1 MSSLP
6 KHERY
11 KDSYRPGDLYW
22 GIGIENETYIE
33 LSGKAQT
40 AAQFVQQNQKRE
52 RYSVDYWTLYNM
64 DYVKSTIQAW
74 IDSLPE
80 KGNSI
85 IRLPLL
91 LNGHTLARCDIHGEH
106 QTTYSKT
113 PQPNPN
119 FNGKTLLE
127 ELGQLDPSVFVE
139 GRERWWTLDGD
150 TVEFMTQDYYCA
162 KMEDVIEELLTYK
175 KRWLEALQTGLL
187 ALPNKEPAL
196 CHKVSYPLKNH
207 GFAVFLTNRNNV
219 AIFNNGTYH
228 FNITLPTYLDK
239 DARIANMEEFKEKHR
254 AVARLFQWLSPFLV
268 ARYGSGDILANIGS
282 GPGSFNKTNVRGQ
295 YYPAGSQRL
304 CASRFVS
311 VGTYDTK
318 TMPPGKILTTP
329 YVRCEDRWYEQIYD
343 RDICGYNVLPE
354 LGMDINYNKHWNH
367 GLEFRIFDWFPESL
381 IPDVMRML
389 IWMCDEALLAFKQGG
404 IPDPRDDPIWNRVL
418 ARTVWNGN
426 SSILSEDELT
436 RFGSVLHADLSGIYT
451 ISEIHDRIWT
461 TWKDRWNLSTG
472 TCTSYM
478 IRYPLPSSL
487 NRPVS
492 DYRPVPTTAADL
504 PIVPIETML
513 DYMYDPIINTI
524 QDVLQSVLSPI
535 SIPLEAVNPSIAT
548 KHVAS
553 QTEPV
558 DVPLRKHVWCCFSF

>member
-11 KDSYRPGDLYW
+11 KNSYRPGDLYW

-52 RYSVDYWTLYNM
+52 RYSVDYWTLYKM
-64 DYVKSTIQAW
+64 DYVKSTLQAW
-74 IDSLPE
+74 VDSLPE
-80 KGNSI
+80 KGSTV

-91 LNGHTLARCDIHGEH
+91 LNGHTLARCDKQGEH
-106 QTTYSKT
+106 QTTYST
-113 PQPNPN
+113 IPRPNPK
-119 FNGKTLLE
+119 FNGKTVLE
-127 ELGQLDPSVFVE
+127 ELAASDPSVFLE
-139 GRERWWTLDGD
+139 GREQWWTLDGD

-162 KMEDVIEELLTYK
+162 KMEDVIEELLSYK
-175 KRWLEALQTGLL
+175 KRWLEALQKGLDV
-187 ALPNKEPAL
+187 LPNKEPAL
-196 CHKVSYPLKNH
+196 CHKVSYPIRNH

-239 DARIANMEEFKEKHR
+239 DARIANMEQFKETHK
-254 AVARLFQWLSPFLV
+254 AVARLFQWLSPFFV
-268 ARYGSGDILANIGS
+268 ARYGSGDILANLGS
-282 GPGSFNKTNVRGQ
+282 KSHVRGQ

-318 TMPPGKILTTP
+318 KMLPGKILTTP
-329 YVRCEDRWYEQIYD
+329 YTRCEDRWYEQLYD
-343 RDICGYNVLPE
+343 RDICSYNVLPE
-354 LGMDINYNKHWNH
+354 LGLDINYNKHWNH

-381 IPDVMRML
+381 LPEVMRIL
-389 IWMCDEALLAFKQGG
+389 IWMCDEALLAFAKGEV
-404 IPDPRDDPIWNRVL
+404 PDPQDDPIWNRVL
-418 ARTVWNGN
+418 SRTVWNGN
-426 SSILSEDELT
+426 SAILSEDELK

-451 ISEIHDRIWT
+451 ISEIYDRIWT

-478 IRYPLPSSL
+478 IRYPIPATASTIIPSS
-487 NRPVS
+487 
-492 DYRPVPTTAADL
+492 
-504 PIVPIETML
+504 PIRQPLIPLSTMI
-513 DYMYDPIINTI
+513 DYMYEPILDTI
-524 QDVLQSVLSPI
+524 QEVIQSVLSPI
-535 SIPLEAVNPSIAT
+535 DIPGRTNASNVET
-548 KHVAS
+548 KDAAI
-553 QTEPV
+553 QTDSV
-558 DVPLRKHVWCCFSF
+558 TAIMPLRKYRWCCFSF

>member
-11 KDSYRPGDLYW
+11 KNSYKPGDLYW

-40 AAQFVQQNQKRE
+40 TAQFIQQNQKRE
-52 RYSVDYWTLYNM
+52 RYSVDYWTLYKL
-64 DYVKSTIQAW
+64 DYVRSTIQSW

-80 KGNSI
+80 KGNTT

-91 LNGHTLARCDIHGEH
+91 LNGHTLARCDKKGEH
-106 QTTYSKT
+106 QTTYTKV
-113 PQPNPN
+113 PRPNPN
-119 FNGKTLLE
+119 FCGTTLLE
-127 ELGQLDPSVFVE
+127 ELATRNPAVFAE
-139 GRERWWTLDGD
+139 GRETWWTLDGD

-162 KMEDVIEELLTYK
+162 KMEDVIEELLEYK
-175 KRWLEALQTGLL
+175 KRWLEALQTGLR
-187 ALPNKEPAL
+187 AIPDKEAAL
-196 CHKVSYPLKNH
+196 CHTVSYPSRNH

-239 DARIANMEEFKEKHR
+239 DARIANMEQFKETHK
-254 AVARLFQWLSPFLV
+254 AAARMFQWLSPFFV
-268 ARYGSGDILANIGS
+268 ARYGSGDIFANLGS
-282 GPGSFNKTNVRGQ
+282 TGRGL

-318 TMPPGKILTTP
+318 TMSPGKILTTP

-354 LGMDINYNKHWNH
+354 LGLDINYNKHWNH

-381 IPDVMRML
+381 IPEVMRML
-389 IWMCDEALLAFKQGG
+389 IWMCDEALMSFEQGD

-418 ARTVWNGN
+418 ARCVWNGA
-426 SSILSEDELT
+426 SAILTAEESA
-436 RFGSVLHADLSGIYT
+436 RFGSILHTTITGSSVWEIY
-451 ISEIHDRIWT
+451 DQIWT
-461 TWKDRWNLSTG
+461 TWKLRWNHSKG

-478 IRYPLPSSL
+478 IRNPLPSDEDAKPDS
-487 NRPVS
+487 PF
-492 DYRPVPTTAADL
+492 L
-504 PIVPIETML
+504 PIAPIAPLVPLGPIIAPIETML
-513 DYMYDPIINTI
+513 DYMYDPIVDTLQHVI
-524 QDVLQSVLSPI
+524 QSVLSPI
-535 SIPLEAVNPSIAT
+535 PENRSQVDT
-548 KHVAS
+548 KDVAI
-553 QTEPV
+553 QT
-558 DVPLRKHVWCCFSF
+558 DVLVVRPAFKKWWCCFSF